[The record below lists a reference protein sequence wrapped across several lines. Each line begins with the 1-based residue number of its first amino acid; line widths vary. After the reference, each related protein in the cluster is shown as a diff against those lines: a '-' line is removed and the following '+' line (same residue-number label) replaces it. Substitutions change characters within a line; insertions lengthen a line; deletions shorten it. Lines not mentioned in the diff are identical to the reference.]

1 MSHPLDL
8 NLENLKVGDEVVSV
22 IPLKNGSLKYGPI
35 RIVIEKDEK
44 FQRWK
49 YANPLTPTILIAT
62 FPFHGGCKNF
72 MSKNDKPDF
81 FFSANPT
88 HIKRAKSAKKKFLA
102 QNIKEEKLKQTKFD
116 EFQKELK
123 DLLTKYNAEIYPI
136 QTNGDDQGV
145 EIEVF
150 TAIGRIN
157 KNIKD
162 I

>member
-1 MSHPLDL
+1 MLHPFDL
-8 NLENLKVGDEVVSV
+8 NLENLKVGDEVVS
-22 IPLKNGSLKYGPI
+22 IMFRKSGSLKYGPV
-35 RIVIEKDEK
+35 RIVMEKDEK

-49 YANPLTPTILIAT
+49 YANPLTPTKLIAT

-81 FFSANPT
+81 YFSANPT
-88 HIKRAKSAKKKFLA
+88 HIKRAKSAMKKLVA
-102 QNIKEEKLKQTKFD
+102 QSIRDEKLKQTKFD

-123 DLLTKYNAEIYPI
+123 NLLTKYNAEIYPI

-150 TAIGRIN
+150 TSIGRIN

-162 I
+162 L